1 MGVSIK
7 VDLKIPVYSDVSDST
22 LMNELNRRL
31 RLKLFELEKEFE
43 SIEQNTTSK
52 FLVDLT
58 LTGSISKPPKTGRG
72 FSG

>member
-7 VDLKIPVYSDVSDST
+7 VDLKIPVYSDVGDSA

-43 SIEQNTTSK
+43 SIEQNITAK